1 MVKIKTLEGKVK
13 EDFKINIY
21 FNENGEELEKI
32 IANFLANT
40 LKDNSMSSS

>member
-1 MVKIKTLEGKVK
+1 MK